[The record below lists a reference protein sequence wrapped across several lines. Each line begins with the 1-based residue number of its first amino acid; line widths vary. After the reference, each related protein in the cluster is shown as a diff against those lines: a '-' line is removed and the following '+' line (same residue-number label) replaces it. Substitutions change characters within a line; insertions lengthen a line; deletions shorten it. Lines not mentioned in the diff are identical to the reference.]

1 MLKLNKE
8 YVAFLNKNAPDMVK
22 YISDSSI
29 DENKISNFLDDFY
42 DWIEENGF
50 DDEGYYNSL
59 GNAAQKIYDFV
70 VSNS

>member
-8 YVAFLNKNAPDMVK
+8 YIAFFNKNAPDMMK

-29 DENKISNFLDDFY
+29 DKNNISDFLDDFY
-42 DWIEENGF
+42 DWIDENGF

-59 GNAAQKIYDFV
+59 GNVAQKIYDFV
-70 VSNS
+70 IQNS